1 VELLEEAVE
10 SWEETE
16 DREGRGVDWDGV
28 VAAEDMAGGWEEED
42 SVGIA
47 VDV

>member
-1 VELLEEAVE
+1 MELLEEAVA

-28 VAAEDMAGGWEEED
+28 VAAEDMVGGWEEED
-42 SVGIA
+42 PVGIA